1 MINVSDEMR
10 GCPKYVAD
18 SNLFGGMNT
27 LGRMLISVLIHG
39 LGCVAYVILNDAVV
53 HAYKEFNGGFT
64 TRGVAIGGASHALFY
79 IFVAVNLIVALL
91 PNLLAKLLLL
101 SVMVGFILLWM
112 MPDNPLR
119 ALFYGVAQGCVTF
132 MAILTTQVIELR
144 WAQRT
149 WNRRIG
155 QNPPAGVCQ

>member
-1 MINVSDEMR
+1 MKTSSRI
-10 GCPKYVAD
+10 
-18 SNLFGGMNT
+18 
-27 LGRMLISVLIHG
+27 LISVLIHS
-39 LGCVAYVILNDAVV
+39 LGCVAYAILNDAVV
-53 HAYKEFNGGFT
+53 HAYKAFNGGFT
-64 TRGVAIGGASHALFY
+64 TRGVAIGGASYALFY
-79 IFVAVNLIVALL
+79 IFVTVNLIVTLI

-119 ALFYGVAQGCVTF
+119 ALFYGVAQGSVTF

-144 WAQRT
+144 WAQRA

-155 QNPPAGVCQ
+155 QNPTAGACQ

>member
-1 MINVSDEMR
+1 MS
-10 GCPKYVAD
+10 
-18 SNLFGGMNT
+18 T
-27 LGRMLISVLIHG
+27 LSRILICVLIHS
-39 LGCVAYVILNDAVV
+39 LGCVAYAFLNDAVV
-53 HAYKEFNGGFT
+53 HAYKGFNGGFT

-79 IFVAVNLIVALL
+79 IFITLNLIVALI
-91 PNLLAKLLLL
+91 PSLLAKLLLL
-101 SVMVGFILLWM
+101 SVMVGLILLWM

-149 WNRRIG
+149 LTSLGIS
-155 QNPPAGVCQ
+155 QSPAAGVCQ